1 MMNNSQKTK
10 DKNTVGDEGKGDA
23 NSVLGVLDNVV
34 SYLNNTE
41 EGQKL
46 MSFVSKFMI
55 DSASTS
61 TKKEDTANNNSN
73 NSLKVNNGN
82 EEQIQMGNDN
92 DLNTKIKNHALT
104 LDDVLYFRIS
114 LLCLILNDDKQ
125 FSSAPITS
133 NNVVYTSEDIKKLRL
148 TLYNF
153 LNSHHGDGE
162 DNNSPSN
169 DKDDIDIESAHKSL
183 NNLKISEELESFI
196 IELLLRSDDSEIWS
210 KKLKIEKFEPNKNEE
225 GDSSTI
231 APPPNFVKICKLIN
245 RMRNNQELLGN
256 ESGLAGLV
264 EKFKVFFDK
273 IAHVENIGDW
283 FANIDKTYA
292 EDPEFKS
299 FQKYLEDNNLK
310 IEILNGKFNVTK
322 EVKKID
328 KDESKIEHIKLKRR
342 RKRQG
347 KGILFKFLWTL
358 FILAVVLSVLLAIN
372 NFVFTFWAA
381 AAATKTAAILSIG
394 IPGLVAVVCFAILK
408 ILFGKTDETEEPGGN
423 VRKKSKLEE
432 EEVEEKSKSKEEE
445 LQMIMTNNPLYDL
458 SLING
463 LQKDMDNISVK
474 SAHSHLSEPSMGKK
488 QISELKKQLL
498 GEEDIIEMDNFDDK

>member
-264 EKFKVFFDK
+264 EKFK
-273 IAHVENIGDW
+273 
-283 FANIDKTYA
+283 
-292 EDPEFKS
+292 
-299 FQKYLEDNNLK
+299 
-310 IEILNGKFNVTK
+310 IL
-322 EVKKID
+322 
-328 KDESKIEHIKLKRR
+328 
-342 RKRQG
+342 
-347 KGILFKFLWTL
+347 
-358 FILAVVLSVLLAIN
+358 
-372 NFVFTFWAA
+372 
-381 AAATKTAAILSIG
+381 
-394 IPGLVAVVCFAILK
+394 
-408 ILFGKTDETEEPGGN
+408 
-423 VRKKSKLEE
+423 
-432 EEVEEKSKSKEEE
+432 
-445 LQMIMTNNPLYDL
+445 
-458 SLING
+458 
-463 LQKDMDNISVK
+463 
-474 SAHSHLSEPSMGKK
+474 
-488 QISELKKQLL
+488 
-498 GEEDIIEMDNFDDK
+498 